1 MMHLLM
7 LAGCTAGMYALA
19 GATERQQELCFGRPL
34 SRRSTRWLRAAGW
47 LLLLLCLAGAVRGW
61 GWSFGLVAY
70 SGHTSLAAGL
80 VYLGLILGAR
90 RAGPSAH

>member
-7 LAGCTAGMYALA
+7 LAGCTAGMCALA
-19 GATERQQELCFGRPL
+19 AATERQQALWFGRLL
-34 SRRSTRWLRAAGW
+34 SARSTRWLRATGW

-70 SGHTSLAAGL
+70 TGHTSLAAGL

-90 RAGPSAH
+90 EGRSGAR